1 MNPSAYGLYTP
12 LRPFRYT
19 PLPSSSQGSGE
30 KQGVKTLDS
39 KVFSNICALPR
50 YSCGLWPARVLE
62 EDNDHCRN
70 SPPVTDVNK
79 NHCALLLVVN
89 LASQW

>member
-19 PLPSSSQGSGE
+19 PLPSSSQDSGE

-39 KVFSNICALPR
+39 KVFSNICALP
-50 YSCGLWPARVLE
+50 
-62 EDNDHCRN
+62 
-70 SPPVTDVNK
+70 
-79 NHCALLLVVN
+79 
-89 LASQW
+89 